1 MHILFLVFS
10 DLTKSDKATGLEGL
24 VKIIGEDAFLIE
36 YLDPLAT
43 SLVYDC
49 HYNET
54 HTHVFFLWRC
64 QSRNFEYATSVRW
77 ECFFGYFGFWFQLF
91 DSLVS
96 G

>member
-43 SLVYDC
+43 LLVYDFGS
-49 HYNET
+49 
-54 HTHVFFLWRC
+54 V
-64 QSRNFEYATSVRW
+64 SRKISNT
-77 ECFFGYFGFWFQLF
+77 QP
-91 DSLVS
+91 
-96 G
+96 